1 MLLLIDCN
9 QRRSRVDAD
18 LSSVLYNAVAHA
30 HQCPA
35 CGKRFLAEGVEHP
48 LGRKITRCAPI
59 GKYGNCSTLHLGQT
73 QTAVGNQEQLGM
85 FIGNDRMAT
94 VLANILKYLQVGQRV
109 VKPGAAQTP
118 QQHKPTESLGKAFH
132 YCVHSIGDIL
142 LHRQGQDLA
151 AFRRQG
157 LR

>member
-1 MLLLIDCN
+1 MEFRSVSYTHLVYPAGKKVLLLIDCN

-48 LGRKITRCAPI
+48 LVRKITRCAPI

-94 VLANILKYLQVGQRV
+94 VLANILKYLQVCLLYTSSLRLESV
-109 VKPGAAQTP
+109 HPLFRSISKNTSPG
-118 QQHKPTESLGKAFH
+118 
-132 YCVHSIGDIL
+132 
-142 LHRQGQDLA
+142 
-151 AFRRQG
+151 
-157 LR
+157 